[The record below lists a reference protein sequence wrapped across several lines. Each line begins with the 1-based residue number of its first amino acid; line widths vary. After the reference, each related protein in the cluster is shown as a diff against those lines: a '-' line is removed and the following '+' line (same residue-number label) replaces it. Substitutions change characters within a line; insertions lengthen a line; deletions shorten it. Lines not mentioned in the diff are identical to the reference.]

1 MPSHIIR
8 RVPLAS
14 GTRFGSYEIEAAI
27 GVGGMGEVY
36 RARDVRLR
44 RSVAIK
50 VLSSAFTNDP
60 DRLARFEREARVL
73 ASLNHPNIA
82 AIYGLEEIGSLGP
95 VESGQYDRALVLELV
110 DGETLADRIPIGIS
124 VSETLKIARQIA
136 DALDAAHEKGI
147 IHRDLKPSNVM
158 ITREG
163 VVKVLDFG
171 LAKNANE
178 SPSADLT
185 HSPTITGGGTRGG
198 VLLGTAPY
206 MSPEQTRGQIVD
218 KRVDVWAF
226 GCVLFEML
234 SGRPAFAASTLP
246 DTLVAIVDRDP
257 DWALLPATVPSPVLR
272 ALRRCLEK
280 DPKRRLRDIGDLRFE
295 LEDAPGVASTPASNG
310 TSSAVTIRRLWL
322 TVSALVVAG
331 VATTTW
337 LARPFFRGPD
347 VNVHPLRL
355 SVTAPPGVQ
364 IREGS
369 SISPDG
375 RSVVFVG
382 RASGVERLWVRPL
395 DSLSSRELLGTE
407 TAAYP
412 FWSPDSRF
420 VAFFATGK
428 LKRVDVKTGVIT
440 VISDVGLGRGGTW
453 NEQGTI
459 IFNSVNDGPL
469 LTVAASGGT
478 PTPLTTLDTS
488 RQENSHRW
496 PFFLP
501 DGRRFL
507 YFIRASDADAG
518 GVYLGSLDD
527 PREKIRVVNTPSNAV
542 FSPPGAQ
549 RPGYVAWVKDGNL
562 MAQPFDLA
570 KRQVAGEPVALAAS
584 VRFNPAGRNGEISV
598 SGDGT
603 LVYGVESN
611 SEYRLTWIARDGKP
625 LATIGQQ
632 SAYVTASLSPDGT
645 QVAVWQGG
653 IAIIETSRGIATPLV
668 SGWWGTWSPDGQRV
682 AFGTGPSGPPNVFT
696 IPVSGHGERERLTES
711 PNTQRV
717 LDWSRDGRFIVYAE
731 QPNDPASATKSG
743 LWALA
748 LADRKPFQVVQTA
761 FRQAHAQFSPDGRW
775 IAYTSTES
783 GRAEIYVQSFPA
795 AHRKW
800 QISTNGGDFPR
811 WRPDGSELL
820 YVAPDQ
826 TLMSTLVQRSA
837 ETIQFGQPSPL
848 FKLTFPA
855 GNPGGMNDSPYD
867 VAADGRILGFTPAGD
882 SGAEELVV
890 LSNWHVG
897 VTP

>member
-1 MPSHIIR
+1 
-8 RVPLAS
+8 VPLAP
-14 GTRFGSYEIEAAI
+14 GTRFGSYEIEAAL
-27 GVGGMGEVY
+27 GAGGMGEVY
-36 RARDVRLR
+36 RARDTRLR

-50 VLSSAFTNDP
+50 VLPSAFTSDP

-73 ASLNHPNIA
+73 ASLNHQNIA
-82 AIYGLEEIGSLGP
+82 AIYGVEETGGLAA
-95 VESGQYDRALVLELV
+95 VDSGGHDRALVLELV
-110 DGETLADRIPIGIS
+110 EGETLADRIRLGIG
-124 VSETLKIARQIA
+124 VREALEIASQIA
-136 DALDAAHEKGI
+136 DALDAAHERGI

-171 LAKNANE
+171 LAKSASE
-178 SPSADLT
+178 SPSIDLT
-185 HSPTITGGGTRGG
+185 DSPTIASDGTRDG

-206 MSPEQTRGQIVD
+206 MSPEQTRGQMVD
-218 KRVDVWAF
+218 KRADVWAF

-234 SGRPAFAASTLP
+234 SGRSAFAAGTLP
-246 DTLVAIVDRDP
+246 DTLAAIVHRDP
-257 DWALLPATVPSPVLR
+257 DWTLLPATVPSPVLR
-272 ALRRCLEK
+272 TLRRCLEK
-280 DPKRRLRDIGDLRFE
+280 DLKRRLRDIGDLRFD
-295 LEDAPGVASTPASNG
+295 LEDTSSVAATPAPSG
-310 TSSAVTIRRLWL
+310 TSSAVRIRRLWL
-322 TVSALVVAG
+322 IVSALVVAG
-331 VATTTW
+331 VATTW
-337 LARPFFRGPD
+337 LTRPFFRGPD
-347 VNVHPLRL
+347 VNVRPLRL
-355 SVTAPPGVQ
+355 SVTAPPGVRV
-364 IREGS
+364 REGS

-375 RSVVFVG
+375 RNVAFVG
-382 RASGVERLWVRPL
+382 RASGVERLWIRPL

-407 TAAYP
+407 TATFP

-428 LKRVDVKTGVIT
+428 LKRVDVETGVIT
-440 VISDVGLGRGGTW
+440 VICDVGLGRGGTW

-469 LTVAASGGT
+469 LTVSAGGGK

-527 PREKIRVVNTPSNAV
+527 PVEKIRILNAPSNAV
-542 FSPPGAQ
+542 FSPPGEQ
-549 RPGYVAWVKDGNL
+549 RPGYVAWVRDGNL
-562 MAQPFDLA
+562 MAQPFDLGT
-570 KRQVAGEPVALAAS
+570 RRVAGEPVALAPG

-598 SGDGT
+598 SSDGT
-603 LVYGVESN
+603 LVYGTESDA
-611 SEYRLTWIARDGKP
+611 EYRLTWIARDGKP
-625 LATIGQQ
+625 LATIGQP
-632 SAYVTASLSPDGT
+632 APYETASLSPDGT

-653 IAIIETSRGIATPLV
+653 IAVIETSRGIATPV
-668 SGWWGTWSPDGQRV
+668 VGGWWGAWSPDGQRL
-682 AFGTGPSGPPNVFT
+682 AFTTGPSGPPNVFT
-696 IPVSGHGERERLTES
+696 IPVNGHGERERLTES
-711 PNTQRV
+711 PNTQIV
-717 LDWSRDGRFIVYAE
+717 LDWSRDGRFLIYAE

-743 LWALA
+743 LWVLP
-748 LADRKPFQVVQTA
+748 LADRKPFQLVQTA
-761 FRQAHAQFSPDGRW
+761 YRQAHAQFSPDGRW

-783 GRAEIYVQSFPA
+783 GRAEIHVQSFA
-795 AHRKW
+795 GGRMKW
-800 QISTNGGDFPR
+800 RISTNGGDFPR

-826 TLMSTLVQRSA
+826 TLMSTLVQRA
-837 ETIQFGQPSPL
+837 ADTIQFGQPSPL

-855 GNPGGMNDSPYD
+855 ANWGSISGSPYD
-867 VAADGRILGFTPAGD
+867 IAADGRLLGFTPAGD

-897 VTP
+897 LTP

>member
-1 MPSHIIR
+1 
-8 RVPLAS
+8 
-14 GTRFGSYEIEAAI
+14 
-27 GVGGMGEVY
+27 
-36 RARDVRLR
+36 
-44 RSVAIK
+44 
-50 VLSSAFTNDP
+50 
-60 DRLARFEREARVL
+60 
-73 ASLNHPNIA
+73 
-82 AIYGLEEIGSLGP
+82 LEELGGP
-95 VESGQYDRALVLELV
+95 GLVESGRYDRALVLELV
-110 DGETLADRIPIGIS
+110 DGETLADRIRSGIS
-124 VSETLKIARQIA
+124 VREALEIARQIA

-158 ITREG
+158 ITRDG

-171 LAKNANE
+171 LAKTANE
-178 SPSADLT
+178 SASADLT
-185 HSPTITGGGTRGG
+185 HSPTITAGGTRDG

-206 MSPEQTRGQIVD
+206 MSPEQARGQIVD
-218 KRVDVWAF
+218 KRADVWAF

-234 SGRPAFAASTLP
+234 CGHQAFAASTLP
-246 DTLVAIVDRDP
+246 DTLVAIVNRDP
-257 DWALLPATVPSPVLR
+257 DWTLLPTTVPSSVLR

-280 DPKRRLRDIGDLRFE
+280 DPKRRLRDMGDLRFE
-295 LEDAPGVASTPASNG
+295 LEDASIVASTPAPNG
-310 TSSAVTIRRLWL
+310 TSSAVTIRRLWPL
-322 TVSALVVAG
+322 VAALAVAG
-331 VATTTW
+331 VATIW
-337 LARPFFRGPD
+337 LARSFFGDPG
-347 VNVHPLRL
+347 VNVQPLRL
-355 SVTAPPGVQ
+355 SVIAPPGVQ

-375 RSVVFVG
+375 RSLVFVG
-382 RASGVERLWVRPL
+382 RASGVERLWVRAL
-395 DSLSSRELLGTE
+395 DSLSSRELPGTD
-407 TAAYP
+407 TAASP

-440 VISDVGLGRGGTW
+440 VICDVGLGRGGTW
-453 NEQGTI
+453 NDQGTI
-459 IFNSVNDGPL
+459 IFNSGTGGPL
-469 LTVAASGGT
+469 LTVSAGGGT

-507 YFIRASDADAG
+507 YFIRAPQPEAAG
-518 GVYLGSLDD
+518 VSGVYLGSLDD
-527 PREKIRVVNTPSNAV
+527 PREKTRIVNAPSNAV

-549 RPGYVAWVKDGNL
+549 RPGYVAWVQDGNL
-562 MAQPFDLA
+562 MVQPFDLER
-570 KRQVAGEPVALAAS
+570 RQVAGEPVALAAG

-603 LVYGVESN
+603 LVYGAESD

-625 LATIGQQ
+625 LATFGQQ
-632 SAYVTASLSPDGT
+632 GAYETASLAPDGS
-645 QVAVWQGG
+645 QVAVVLQGG

-668 SGWWGTWSPDGQRV
+668 CCLWGAWGPDGQRI
-682 AFGTGPSGPPNVFT
+682 AFSAVPRPSGPPGIFT
-696 IPVSGHGERERLTES
+696 IPVNGHGERERLTA
-711 PNTQRV
+711 TQSTQTV
-717 LDWSRDGRFIVYAE
+717 LDWSRDGRFLVYAE
-731 QPNDPASATKSG
+731 LPNDPASATKSG
-743 LWALA
+743 LWVLA
-748 LADRKPFQVVQTA
+748 LADRKPFQFVQTA

-783 GRAEIYVQSFPA
+783 GRGEIHVQSFPA
-795 AHRKW
+795 GQRKW
-800 QISTNGGDFPR
+800 QISTNSGDFPR

-826 TLMSTLVQRSA
+826 TLMSTLVKRSG

-848 FKLTFPA
+848 FKLTFPTPSP
-855 GNPGGMNDSPYD
+855 GNGGYPYD

-897 VTP
+897 LTP